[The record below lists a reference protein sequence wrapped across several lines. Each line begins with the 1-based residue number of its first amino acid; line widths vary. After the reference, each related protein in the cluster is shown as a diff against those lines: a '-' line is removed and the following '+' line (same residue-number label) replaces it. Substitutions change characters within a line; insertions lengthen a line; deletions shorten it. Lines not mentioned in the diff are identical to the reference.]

1 LTLSRI
7 TSAFIFGI
15 FIIYLIIYSS
25 NYAFSF
31 FFTALWFVAI
41 WEWSG
46 LAFDIFY
53 KKLLFNLLMDLL
65 LVLSIF
71 FSTYDIY
78 ITTYFSLIPWILF
91 FMSFYF
97 YPFNINSLSI
107 ILLGPFLLFPSLFII
122 IYLHQLSTSYLL
134 FLFLMV
140 WANDVGSYFFGKLI
154 GRVKLA
160 PIISPNKTWEGAIG
174 GFIFTLIASLI
185 LSLYF
190 TLPILNF
197 IILSSIISISSVI
210 GDLSISML
218 KRNRGLK
225 DTGIFLPSHGGIL
238 DRLDS
243 TLAASVF
250 FFIGLNFSGM
260 I

>member
-1 LTLSRI
+1 MTLSRI
-7 TSAFIFGI
+7 ISAFIFGI
-15 FIIYLIIYSS
+15 FIIALIIYSS
-25 NYAFSF
+25 TFVFCF
-31 FFTALWFVAI
+31 FFTALWLIAI

-53 KKLLFNLLMDLL
+53 KKLLFNLFMALFLL
-65 LVLSIF
+65 LSIF
-71 FSTYDIY
+71 FNTYDIY
-78 ITTYFSLIPWILF
+78 IAAYFAFIFWILF
-91 FMSFYF
+91 FISFYF
-97 YPFNINSLSI
+97 YPFHINSI
-107 ILLGPFLLFPSLFII
+107 VIALLCPFLLFPSLFII
-122 IYLHQLSTSYLL
+122 IYLHELSAIYLL
-134 FLFLMV
+134 FLFIMV

-154 GRVKLA
+154 GRIKLA
-160 PIISPNKTWEGAIG
+160 PTISPNKTWEGAIG

-185 LSLYF
+185 LALF
-190 TLPILNF
+190 FPLPLLTS
-197 IILSSIISISSVI
+197 IIFSSIVSISSVL

-225 DTGIFLPSHGGIL
+225 DTGVFLPSHGGIL

-243 TLAASVF
+243 TLAASIF